1 MEIVAVSTVDEAAG
15 AAEDAQALI
24 GFCNEEILAAGREL
38 HWIQVYSSGV
48 DRCVGN
54 PGLHRGDKILTN
66 GQRIASPA
74 LAEHAIALM
83 MALVRG
89 LDVYHRNQLAGEWK
103 RDAGLAQRGQVLLGD
118 RGPAAGRGGCRVRRR
133 ARPTD
138 PARLVRGVS
147 EQDGPR
153 RPGAGPGFPTRR

>member
-1 MEIVAVSTVDEAAG
+1 MKRFRKPSALATLLAALIACGAAAASTLPEEKERLRADAVQAMIERLGLRASEQPVREMPGWKPPRKVVVRVDRPDRLAGFQAVAPGVEIVAVSTVDEAAG

-66 GQRIASPA
+66 GQRIAS
-74 LAEHAIALM
+74 
-83 MALVRG
+83 
-89 LDVYHRNQLAGEWK
+89 
-103 RDAGLAQRGQVLLGD
+103 
-118 RGPAAGRGGCRVRRR
+118 
-133 ARPTD
+133 
-138 PARLVRGVS
+138 
-147 EQDGPR
+147 
-153 RPGAGPGFPTRR
+153 